1 MIGRK
6 IFLNPFVFL
15 VAVGLT
21 ICLLATGCQKTIT
34 LEQQPYTEKISI
46 EGLLQPGEI
55 PKVYVNR
62 TAPFFVNPAGQT
74 ASSLFVKDAQIV
86 IEGNGNVDF
95 LEADSTFNQ
104 FFCRWEPYYVGQ
116 AAILD
121 NTTYEL
127 RVTHAGKTYTASAM
141 TNVSAVQIDSVSYT
155 TSFTDIFGGHEGVI
169 LDFTDLPNQG
179 NQYRFMISRKLTNEH
194 ETTDDLEYSSTCLPD
209 EEVIDVIEYGRF
221 VYFDDNLDGAPV
233 RFVAE
238 PAYTQFQG
246 DESTVFI
253 QSLDEQVG
261 FFYDT
266 LDRQH
271 EANINPFAEPVF
283 LYSNIEGAIGVFGA
297 VNRSAPI
304 PFVFPE
310 DHLN

>member
-1 MIGRK
+1 M
-6 IFLNPFVFL
+6 
-15 VAVGLT
+15 
-21 ICLLATGCQKTIT
+21 
-34 LEQQPYTEKISI
+34 
-46 EGLLQPGEI
+46 
-55 PKVYVNR
+55 
-62 TAPFFVNPAGQT
+62 GQT
-74 ASSLFVKDAQIV
+74 PI
-86 IEGNGNVDF
+86 
-95 LEADSTFNQ
+95 LE
-104 FFCRWEPYYVGQ
+104 
-116 AAILD
+116 
-121 NTTYEL
+121 NTTYDL
-127 RVTHAGKTYTASAM
+127 RVTHAGKTYTASTV
-141 TNVSAVQIDSVSYT
+141 TNVPAVQIDSVSYT
-155 TSFTDIFGGHEGVI
+155 TSFIDIYGGHEGVI
-169 LDFTDLPNQG
+169 LDFKDLPNQD
-179 NQYRFMISRKLTNEH
+179 NQYRFMISRKLNNAH

-209 EEVIDVIEYGRF
+209 GEEIDVIEYGRF

-246 DESTVFI
+246 DESTVYI

-297 VNRSAPI
+297 VNRSAPV
-304 PFVFPE
+304 PFIFPE